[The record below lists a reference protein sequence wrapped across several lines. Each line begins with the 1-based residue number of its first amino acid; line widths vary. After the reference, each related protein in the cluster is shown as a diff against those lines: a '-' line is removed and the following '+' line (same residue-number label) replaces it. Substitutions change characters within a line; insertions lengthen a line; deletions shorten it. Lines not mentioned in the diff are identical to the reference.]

1 MAQGRPR
8 EQAGGSGHCHHS
20 GGSPSVADVTG
31 CGQGRVIVGNDRR
44 ADTFSD
50 RVVLLFATQI
60 FGAGLGIINGILLA
74 RLLGPALK
82 GDYYLLI
89 LVPSTAVVLLQL
101 GLPAAISYF
110 AARGRTAGLVVKAL
124 VLTGALTLTALV
136 VLWAILP
143 LLEEVILHGIDSS
156 LVLLAFLALP
166 LALNSTLMAGI
177 VMGRQAVRWYAA
189 VNTLYPIVTTALLVL
204 VLGGLGALLLG
215 ALAVYLVTLAVQ
227 SVGLAIG
234 ARRAARA
241 NPEPGTVSYREI
253 FRYGL
258 PIYPGSLTNFFSY
271 RIDAYMIAVIIPEP
285 SEPLGFYSMAVGL
298 AEMVFFFP
306 NAVSTLFFPH
316 IASLPREDA
325 DRQVPMVARVTLL
338 ITTGVALVMIPAAI
352 GMILIL
358 LPAFEASIAPFLIL
372 LPGVVSLSVA
382 KVVGGYMAGIGR
394 PGINSSVAIA
404 AFAVNVVMNLLLIP
418 PFGIVGASAAS
429 LVSYS
434 FNAFLITA
442 IAARVTGASVISFWI
457 PRPADVR
464 FTLAATAGLLG
475 RVRGRLSAASGRVSS

>member
-1 MAQGRPR
+1 M
-8 EQAGGSGHCHHS
+8 
-20 GGSPSVADVTG
+20 
-31 CGQGRVIVGNDRR
+31 GNDRR
-44 ADTFSD
+44 ADTFSG
-50 RVVLLFATQI
+50 RVVLLFATQV

-89 LVPSTAVVLLQL
+89 LVPSTAMVLIQL
-101 GLPAAISYF
+101 GLPQAVSYY
-110 AARGRTAGLVVKAL
+110 AARGRTAGLMAKAL
-124 VLTGALTLTALV
+124 VLTGGLTLTALV
-136 VLWAILP
+136 VVWAILP
-143 LLEEVILHGIDSS
+143 FLQEVFLHGIDES
-156 LVLLAFLALP
+156 LVVLAFVALP
-166 LALNSTLMAGI
+166 LALNSTFMSGI

-189 VNTLYPIVTTALLVL
+189 VNMILPIVTTALLVL

-215 ALAVYLVTLAVQ
+215 ALAIYLVTLTMQ

-234 ARRAARA
+234 ARRAMRA
-241 NPEPGTVSYREI
+241 NTGAGDGLVPRALPVRAADLPGEPHELLQ
-253 FRYGL
+253 L
-258 PIYPGSLTNFFSY
+258 PDRRLHDRGARS
-271 RIDAYMIAVIIPEP
+271 RDP

-338 ITTGVALVMIPAAI
+338 ITTAVALLMIPAAI
-352 GMILIL
+352 AMILIL
-358 LPAFEASIAPFLIL
+358 LPAFESSIPPFLVL

-404 AFAVNVVMNLLLIP
+404 SFGVNVVANLLLIP
-418 PFGIVGASAAS
+418 PFGIIGAAAAS

-434 FNAFLITA
+434 FNAVLLTA
-442 IAARVTGASVISFWI
+442 IAARVTGTSVISFWI
-457 PRPADVR
+457 PRASDVR
-464 FTLAATAGLLG
+464 FTVATIVPLLR
-475 RVRGRLSAASGRVSS
+475 RVRNGSRSHA